1 MKKLLV
7 LILVLLSCNILGDEL
22 VHVPTPLP
30 LLPEDYEKNPN
41 LLPGIPIIPSLPTED
56 STISGNGEEVKWKL
70 EDSYTINLDT
80 NVQVVVPL
88 EIITDVDIKALII
101 DDQELTIP
109 FDLEM
114 NKEPDKQ
121 NFYVLNY
128 SETEIDIDGDGIL
141 DTFIYSPKYIN
152 KKVVKDNYL
161 YIDGKNITREGV
173 HKKKVYITV
182 ELNERR

>member
-7 LILVLLSCNILGDEL
+7 LIQVLLSCNIMAEEL
-22 VHVPTPLP
+22 VHIPTTLP
-30 LLPEDYEKNPN
+30 LLPEDYERQPN
-41 LLPGIPIIPSLPTED
+41 LLPAIPVIPTLPSEESTED
-56 STISGNGEEVKWKL
+56 SNSEEIRWKL

-80 NVQVVVPL
+80 KVQVVVPL

-101 DDQELTIP
+101 DDEQVTIP
-109 FDLEM
+109 FELEM
-114 NKEPDKQ
+114 NKEPNKQ

-128 SETEIDIDGDGIL
+128 SETEIDIDGDGTV

-152 KKVVKDNYL
+152 KKLVKDNYL
-161 YIDGKNITREGV
+161 YIDGKNISREGV

>member
-7 LILVLLSCNILGDEL
+7 LILVLLSCNVLASEL
-22 VHVPTPLP
+22 VHTPTLLP
-30 LLPEDYEKNPN
+30 LLPKDYENQPN
-41 LLPGIPIIPSLPTED
+41 LLPAIPLIPSLPSEEIMPDGT
-56 STISGNGEEVKWKL
+56 GEEIKWKL

-80 NVQVVVPL
+80 KVKVVVPL

-101 DDQELTIP
+101 DDEQLTIP
-109 FDLEM
+109 FELEM
-114 NKEPDKQ
+114 NKEPDKE
-121 NFYVLNY
+121 NFYILNY
-128 SETEIDIDGDGIL
+128 SETEIDIDGDGTL

-152 KKVVKDNYL
+152 KKLVTDNYL
-161 YIDGKNITREGV
+161 FIDGKNISREGV

>member
-7 LILVLLSCNILGDEL
+7 LIPALISCNILASEL
-22 VHVPTPLP
+22 VHIPTILP
-30 LLPEDYEKNPN
+30 LLPEDYESQPN
-41 LLPGIPIIPSLPTED
+41 LLPAIPLIPALPSKESTTDGI
-56 STISGNGEEVKWKL
+56 GEEVKWKL
-70 EDSYTINLDT
+70 EDSYTIHLDT
-80 NVQVVVPL
+80 KVKAVVPL

-101 DDQELTIP
+101 DDEQLTIP
-109 FDLEM
+109 FELEM

-121 NFYVLNY
+121 NFYILNY
-128 SETEIDIDGDGIL
+128 SETEIDIDGDGTL

-152 KKVVKDNYL
+152 KKLVADNTL
-161 YIDGKNITREGV
+161 FIDGKNITREGI